1 MKFKHLIFA
10 LLTAASASSF
20 TGCNESTPT
29 PEEPINDYDHLLY
42 CTPCENERVVDTLI
56 NQEATVVTFLS
67 GHPKEERIYIISI
80 QKELEGDRYIVDSD
94 SILVPCPALPKEFRE
109 GGKKVLVD
117 LYRTNCTGML
127 IPADARTGFRRK
139 ASIISIKSN

>member
-1 MKFKHLIFA
+1 MKMKYLIFA

-67 GHPKEERIYIISI
+67 GHPKEENIYILSTQKSYENGSYAVSI
-80 QKELEGDRYIVDSD
+80 D
-94 SILVPCPALPKEFRE
+94 SILIPCPPLPKEFR
-109 GGKKVLVD
+109 KVGTKVRVD
-117 LYRTNCTGML
+117 LHRTNCRGIL
-127 IPADARTGFRRK
+127 IPADARSGFGTK
-139 ASIISIKSN
+139 TELISIKSN